1 MHIIFSWSSII
12 SWLLFT
18 CDIGLIA
25 YLTLRAYRDG
35 ELSLQLLH
43 YVVPRRVLAGL
54 QLIFLRSGHP
64 RPVRGTLFRAAC
76 QLNIRWRVATG
87 EGEAC
92 ILPVGWLGGFLMFTL
107 VERPFGINGVGL
119 CVVDTL

>member
-43 YVVPRRVLAGL
+43 YFVPRRVLAGL
-54 QLIFLRSGHP
+54 QLIFLLSGHP
-64 RPVRGTLFRAAC
+64 
-76 QLNIRWRVATG
+76 
-87 EGEAC
+87 
-92 ILPVGWLGGFLMFTL
+92 
-107 VERPFGINGVGL
+107 
-119 CVVDTL
+119 